1 MLNVNYNPDVLSCL
15 ANLSSDEVF
24 TPPNVANQMLDLLPD
39 ELWSDKNAK
48 FLDPATKSGVFLREI
63 AKRLMIGLE
72 KDIPDLQSRVDHIMT
87 KQLFGIGITEMTSL
101 LARRSLYCSKAADS
115 EFSICQEFDDE
126 AGNIFFER
134 IEHEWKNGKCI
145 HCGASEINYSRDR
158 DLETHAYQFIH
169 GGLPERIK
177 NMKFDVIIGN
187 PPYQLDDG
195 GHGASAKPIYQL
207 FVQQAKKLKPR
218 YISMIVPS
226 RWFGGGRGLSAFRE
240 EMLGDRQIV
249 NLVDFEIASDCFAGV
264 DIAGGVCYF
273 LWEKNADRE
282 CEIVNIVGSE
292 KTKSKRPLNEFNT
305 FVRDGRS
312 VEIVRKILKKTDQF
326 MNHQV
331 SSSKPFGLRTFVR
344 PETSGDL
351 TLRWQKGEGPF
362 PSSKVTAGFNM
373 IDKWKVITS
382 YVGYDHGGNPGKDGK
397 RKVFSKVEILSPG
410 TICNETYLVIGNFDT
425 EVEAK
430 NLQGYMKTKFLR
442 FLVSQFMYSHH
453 ITKDAYS
460 FVPVMDMKKEWTD
473 ENLNLYFQLT
483 QEDISHITSKIREM

>member
-1 MLNVNYNPDVLSCL
+1 
-15 ANLSSDEVF
+15 
-24 TPPNVANQMLDLLPD
+24 
-39 ELWSDKNAK
+39 
-48 FLDPATKSGVFLREI
+48 
-63 AKRLMIGLE
+63 
-72 KDIPDLQSRVDHIMT
+72 
-87 KQLFGIGITEMTSL
+87 
-101 LARRSLYCSKAADS
+101 
-115 EFSICQEFDDE
+115 
-126 AGNIFFER
+126 
-134 IEHEWKNGKCI
+134 
-145 HCGASEINYSRDR
+145 
-158 DLETHAYQFIH
+158 
-169 GGLPERIK
+169 
-177 NMKFDVIIGN
+177 
-187 PPYQLDDG
+187 
-195 GHGASAKPIYQL
+195 
-207 FVQQAKKLKPR
+207 
-218 YISMIVPS
+218 
-226 RWFGGGRGLSAFRE
+226 
-240 EMLGDRQIV
+240 
-249 NLVDFEIASDCFAGV
+249 
-264 DIAGGVCYF
+264 
-273 LWEKNADRE
+273 
-282 CEIVNIVGSE
+282 
-292 KTKSKRPLNEFNT
+292 
-305 FVRDGRS
+305 
-312 VEIVRKILKKTDQF
+312 